1 MLGEKLS
8 AQTTKQLLI
17 TTYKLRGNIFIT
29 FRPGQIVATSTRSR
43 GVLPGPAICSTA
55 GNNNNTIRISLR
67 NIFPKLIL
75 LLVTISS
82 QRTTY
87 SQLQLKT
94 HTSSP
99 KQALGESPTSRMTSS
114 KSVLQQR
121 HLLCYESEPIP

>member
-1 MLGEKLS
+1 MLNIAKMLGEKLS
-8 AQTTKQLLI
+8 AQTTKQLLF

-99 KQALGESPTSRMTSS
+99 ESKTGAWREPY
-114 KSVLQQR
+114 R
-121 HLLCYESEPIP
+121 HA